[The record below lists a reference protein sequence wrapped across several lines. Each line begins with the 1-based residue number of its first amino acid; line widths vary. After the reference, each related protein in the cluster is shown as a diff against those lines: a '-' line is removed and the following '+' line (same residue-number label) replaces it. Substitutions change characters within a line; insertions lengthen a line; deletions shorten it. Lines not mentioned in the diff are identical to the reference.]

1 MQAAHAEKHAG
12 EGVNTCDVRGVHK
25 VCACQLEHMQL
36 AARSLGVGRLP
47 MFVKQPRCV
56 TQHSYACMI
65 YSQW

>member
-1 MQAAHAEKHAG
+1 M
-12 EGVNTCDVRGVHK
+12 NTCDVRGVHK